1 MPPPPELLVL
11 VQAAVLFELASN
23 VTSLRYSSGDGKL
36 SYSEFIELMKD
47 RLKRG
52 FMVSVLVLEHN
63 FNILRSTFTWL
74 VALYDARFLR
84 ARDDMRLFRE
94 RFTGS
99 LALIISAKRLADF
112 SRARL
117 ARGLKLSRI

>member
-1 MPPPPELLVL
+1 
-11 VQAAVLFELASN
+11 
-23 VTSLRYSSGDGKL
+23 
-36 SYSEFIELMKD
+36 MKD

-84 ARDDMRLFRE
+84 ARDDMRRFWE
-94 RFTGS
+94 RFTAS

-117 ARGLKLSRI
+117 ARGLQLSRIWRNAWAEALMTRFSSQNNVNFGREMSRDIISR

>member
-84 ARDDMRLFRE
+84 ARDDMRRFWE
-94 RFTGS
+94 RFTGGTGTS
-99 LALIISAKRLADF
+99 F
-112 SRARL
+112 SVPQQIGRAHV
-117 ARGLKLSRI
+117 